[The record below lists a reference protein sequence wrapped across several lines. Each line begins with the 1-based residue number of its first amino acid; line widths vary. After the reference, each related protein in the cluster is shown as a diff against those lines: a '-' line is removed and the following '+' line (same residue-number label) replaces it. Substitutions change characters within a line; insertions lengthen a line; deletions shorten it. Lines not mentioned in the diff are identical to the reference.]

1 MQAGANGSDEAMK
14 SDRGYAVTDDLSV
27 LNHMFA
33 RVAESIAT
41 PAFVYEEEFIRQ
53 RCQHIRRIADKAGC
67 KLLYSLK
74 ALTLPW
80 VLELIGPHVQGLS
93 VSSLYESMIARDV
106 LDELKEGGSV
116 HITTPGLRPGEVGK
130 ISEYCDYLSFNS
142 ISQWQ
147 RHKDGLAAGLEIG
160 LRVNPEVSFLD
171 DPRYDPCRAYS
182 KLGTSIH
189 AVKEALGQNSPAS
202 LGLSGLLIHN
212 NCNSPDFQE
221 LLLTVQKLESELGHV
236 LDNTKWINLGGGY
249 LFDKDT
255 VNLDAFY
262 GAVASLKSQ
271 HGLEV
276 FIEPGSAFVRDAG
289 FLVSTV
295 LDLIDNGGKA
305 IAILDTS
312 VNHLPESFEYQWR
325 PDILSDTEAG
335 PHHYIIAGST
345 CLAGDVFGEYSF
357 AEPLEIGSKV
367 VMYGVGAYNL
377 VKAHT
382 FNGLPLPTI
391 YSLDAGGEVALMKE
405 FTLDE
410 QSQRWGFQASAR
422 IGN

>member
-1 MQAGANGSDEAMK
+1 MK
-14 SDRGYAVTDDLSV
+14 NDREYVVTDDLSV
-27 LNHMFA
+27 LNQMFA
-33 RVAESIAT
+33 RVAESIST

-53 RCQHIRRIADKAGC
+53 RSEHIRRIADKAGC

-93 VSSLYESMIARDV
+93 VSSLYESMIARDS
-106 LDELKEGGSV
+106 LKAAGTV
-116 HITTPGLRPGEVGK
+116 HITTPGLRPSEIGK

-147 RHKDGLAAGLEIG
+147 RHKDDLAGNLEIG
-160 LRVNPEVSFLD
+160 LRVNPGVSFLD
-171 DPRYDPCRAYS
+171 DPRYDPCRAHS
-182 KLGTSIH
+182 KLGASID
-189 AVKEALGQNSPAS
+189 AVKEALSESSSAS
-202 LGLSGLLIHN
+202 RGPSGLLIHN

-221 LLLTVQKLESELGHV
+221 MLLTVQKLESGLEHV
-236 LDNTKWINLGGGY
+236 LDNSKWINLGGGY
-249 LFDKDT
+249 LFDKDS

-262 GAVASLKSQ
+262 GAVASLKSK

-289 FLVSTV
+289 FLVSAV
-295 LDLIDNGGKA
+295 LDLIDDGGKA
-305 IAILDTS
+305 IAVLDTS

-325 PDILSDTEAG
+325 PDILSDIEGG
-335 PHHYIIAGST
+335 PYHYIIAGST

-357 AEPLEIGSKV
+357 AEPLEIGYKV

-382 FNGLPLPTI
+382 FNGLPLPSI
-391 YSLDAGGEVALMKE
+391 YSLDASGEIALKKE

-410 QSQRWGFQASAR
+410 QSQRWGFKASAR

>member
-1 MQAGANGSDEAMK
+1 
-14 SDRGYAVTDDLSV
+14 
-27 LNHMFA
+27 
-33 RVAESIAT
+33 
-41 PAFVYEEEFIRQ
+41 
-53 RCQHIRRIADKAGC
+53 
-67 KLLYSLK
+67 
-74 ALTLPW
+74 LPW

-93 VSSLYESMIARDV
+93 VSSLYESMIARDA
-106 LDELKEGGSV
+106 LKAVGTV
-116 HITTPGLRPGEVGK
+116 HITTPGLRPGEIGE

-147 RHKDGLAAGLEIG
+147 RHKDDLAGNLEIG

-182 KLGTSIH
+182 KLGASIH
-189 AVKEALGQNSPAS
+189 AVKEALGQSSPAS
-202 LGLSGLLIHN
+202 RGLSGLLIHN

-221 LLLTVQKLESELGHV
+221 LLLTVQKLESGLDHV
-236 LDNTKWINLGGGY
+236 LDNSKWINLGGGY
-249 LFDKDT
+249 LFDKDSL
-255 VNLDAFY
+255 NLDAFY
-262 GAVASLKSQ
+262 GAVASLKSK

-295 LDLIDNGGKA
+295 IDLIDNGGKA

-325 PDILSDTEAG
+325 PDILSDIDG
-335 PHHYIIAGST
+335 SPYPYIIAGST

-367 VMYGVGAYNL
+367 VMYGVGAYSL

-382 FNGLPLPTI
+382 FNGLPLPSI
-391 YSLDAGGEVALMKE
+391 YSLDASGEIALKKE

-410 QSQRWGFQASAR
+410 QSQRWGFKASAR